1 MRKKPIIAI
10 DGTAGAGK
18 GTAGRLLAEKLNYIY
33 VDSGSI
39 YRALALKAIEKKID
53 LNKEK
58 ELTELTKNTTLKFQK
73 KNNAV
78 RLFID
83 GRDVSSDIRSEQIG
97 QAASMISAKKGVRE
111 GLLGIQR
118 KAGETGGIVMD
129 GRDIGT
135 VVFPDAEIKFFLDAS
150 LKVRSK
156 RRYLEQKE
164 KGLKSS
170 LKDTIRKVEK
180 RDHNDSRRKIAPLKK
195 ADDAIY
201 IDTSKMTPD
210 EVLKTLLR
218 HCKKKLNKLKKKNM
232 VH

>member
-1 MRKKPIIAI
+1 MKKKLIIAI

-18 GTAGRLLAEKLNYIY
+18 GTIGRLLADKLNYIF

-53 LNKEK
+53 LDKEK
-58 ELTELTKNTTLKFQK
+58 ELTELTKKTTLRFQK
-73 KNNAV
+73 KYNAV

-83 GRDVSSDIRSEQIG
+83 GRDVSNTIRSEQIG
-97 QAASMISAKKGVRE
+97 QAASSISAKKGVRE

-118 KAGETGGIVMD
+118 EIGKNGGIVMD

-156 RRYLEQKE
+156 RRYLELKE
-164 KGLKSS
+164 KGIKTS
-170 LKDTIRKVEK
+170 LKAIIREVEK
-180 RDHNDSRRKIAPLKK
+180 RDFNDSRREIAPLKK

-201 IDTSKMTPD
+201 VDTSKMTPD

-218 HCKKKLNKLKKKNM
+218 YCKEKINKQKMNII
-232 VH
+232 H

>member
-1 MRKKPIIAI
+1 MKKKLIIAI

-18 GTAGRLLAEKLNYIY
+18 GTAGKLLAEELNYIY

-39 YRALALKAIEKKID
+39 YRALAFKAIEQKID
-53 LNKEK
+53 LDKEK
-58 ELTELTKNTTLKFQK
+58 ELTELTKNTTLRFQK

-83 GRDVSSDIRSEQIG
+83 GRDVSSAIRSEQIG
-97 QAASMISAKKGVRE
+97 QAASRISAKKGVRK

-118 KAGETGGIVMD
+118 KVGKSGGIVMD

-156 RRYLEQKE
+156 RRYLELKE
-164 KGLKSS
+164 KGLKTS
-170 LKDTIRKVEK
+170 LKDIIREVEK
-180 RDHNDSRRKIAPLKK
+180 RDHNDSRREIAPLKK

-201 IDTSKMTPD
+201 VDTSKMTPE
-210 EVLKTLLR
+210 EVLKTLLIY
-218 HCKKKLNKLKKKNM
+218 CKEKINKLKK
-232 VH
+232 

>member
-1 MRKKPIIAI
+1 MKKKLIIAI

-18 GTAGRLLAEKLNYIY
+18 GTVGRLLAEKLNYIY

-53 LNKEK
+53 LDKEK
-58 ELTELTKNTTLKFQK
+58 ELTELTKNTTLRFQK

-83 GRDVSSDIRSEQIG
+83 GRDVSSAIRSEQIG
-97 QAASMISAKKGVRE
+97 QAASSISAKKGVRE

-118 KAGETGGIVMD
+118 EIGKNGGIVMD

-156 RRYLEQKE
+156 RRYLELKE
-164 KGLKSS
+164 KGIKTS
-170 LKDTIRKVEK
+170 LKDIIMEVEK
-180 RDHNDSRRKIAPLKK
+180 RDCNDSRREIAPLKK

-201 IDTSKMTPD
+201 VDTSKMTPD
-210 EVLKTLLR
+210 EVLKILLR
-218 HCKKKLNKLKKKNM
+218 YCKEKFNKQKMN
-232 VH
+232 VIH